1 MMKKVI
7 CLLAVFIIPVLLA
20 SFTHALITLESPSAI
35 YNYGDSLD
43 VKAYLTSASSKQDF
57 LSILLSCNGSEIE
70 IYRSPVYLN
79 GNEEKKINVPL
90 ILENSIISNNA
101 GECFLKAFYGGE
113 HVQSKEFEI
122 SREINVVL
130 TLSEIIVNPGEK
142 IFIKGEDGGGQ
153 ARHLIGDQ
161 REAPPALFNAAFEG
175 NFVGGQRVEQKG
187 PVQRHVDDLGAQLFL
202 RAQGHVG
209 HGHFLQIGDVFF
221 QVLERVLDLQRKQAA
236 QARAVFGGGDFG
248 LVKNLDGH
256 SVAAV
261 DECRKADQRL
271 PGLFDLHQLGQLAK
285 RPGGVA
291 LACGGRWGDARRF
304 RGGGRCPLYS

>member
-1 MMKKVI
+1 MGQ
-7 CLLAVFIIPVLLA
+7 LRPRG
-20 SFTHALITLESPSAI
+20 H
-35 YNYGDSLD
+35 
-43 VKAYLTSASSKQDF
+43 
-57 LSILLSCNGSEIE
+57 
-70 IYRSPVYLN
+70 
-79 GNEEKKINVPL
+79 GNEVL
-90 ILENSIISNNA
+90 GHQALQLLQCVRCGFGGVFGVLDLA
-101 GECFLKAFYGGE
+101 GGGC
-113 HVQSKEFEI
+113 VFS
-122 SREINVVL
+122 
-130 TLSEIIVNPGEK
+130 
-142 IFIKGEDGGGQ
+142 EDGGGQ

-202 RAQGHVG
+202 CTQGHVG
-209 HGHFLQIGDVFF
+209 HGHLLQVGDVFF
-221 QVLERVLDLQRKQAA
+221 EVLEGVLDLQRKQAA

-261 DECRKADQRL
+261 DERRKADQRL